1 MFFPLSRLSCSH
13 DAKIF
18 HLLLNH
24 DAVTAFRPRPLGAS
38 TGRTIMKFVIIGNG
52 IAGVCAAEAIRS
64 EDAKGDIT
72 IIGDETFPPYSRP
85 MISHVLDGSQPHGK
99 LPVRSERFYEDLE
112 ITPLLG
118 QRATGIDVDNRQ
130 VFFADGRRV
139 DFDRLLIAAGADP
152 RPVAAEGLDL
162 KHIFYMRT
170 QDHVK
175 QQVAALDGAR
185 RAVVLGGGLVGFKAA
200 YGLLKRGL
208 SVTML
213 ITSGY
218 PLSMQVD
225 PTAGKMILDELVR
238 HGLTVEVGASVS
250 AFEGNGRVQ
259 AAVTDTG
266 NRIPCDLVIIGKGVL
281 PVRDF
286 IPRDRIEVDLGIV
299 VDERLQTSAPGI
311 YAAGDVAESVDIARG
326 CRWVNALWPEAANQ
340 GRVAGLNMA
349 GRSVAFPGSLSRNV
363 MRVFGLDVLTVGNAN
378 PAPDSG
384 CRILDTTDSGR
395 YRRMVFKDDLLVG
408 AVMINGIEQGGVLRA
423 LIENRIPIRLPPQAL
438 VQNGFNFGRMLPG

>member
-1 MFFPLSRLSCSH
+1 
-13 DAKIF
+13 
-18 HLLLNH
+18 
-24 DAVTAFRPRPLGAS
+24 
-38 TGRTIMKFVIIGNG
+38 MKFVIIGNG